1 MFLVHATLGLSLNSN
16 LFINPKIRYE
26 KKRILLLI
34 EIQGLVSGDYK
45 IYILTFEIEKNG
57 ENNRY
62 TPTPTFDTTYVF
74 CQRKSC
80 SVIGNKNSIYK
91 LQQHHHLYQ
100 TDDHSVPVKRQ

>member
-1 MFLVHATLGLSLNSN
+1 MFLVHATLGLSINFN
-16 LFINPKIRYE
+16 LFINPKISY

-45 IYILTFEIEKNG
+45 IYILTFEIEKKMV
-57 ENNRY
+57 RTIDIHQHRHS
-62 TPTPTFDTTYVF
+62 TPLMFF